1 MVELSADEETLV
13 MIEGIEIMTEYLTCI
28 KKEMVENDYVP

>member
-13 MIEGIEIMTEYLTCI
+13 MIEGVEIMTEYLTCI
-28 KKEMVENDYVP
+28 KK